1 MKKEEAV
8 KHYRELLKDYFG
20 DRTVQGQIDK
30 RGRYKEAEWMLLNVF
45 GISEE
50 EVRRI
55 YDEEYWKSNSP
66 QM

>member
-8 KHYRELLKDYFG
+8 GHYRKLLKDYFS

-30 RGRYKEAEWMLLNVF
+30 RGKYKEAEWMLLNVF

-50 EVRRI
+50 EIGRI
-55 YDEEYWKSNSP
+55 YDDEYWKSNSP